1 MVRTFGGGGSALDLD
16 RQVDKTITTSQRP
29 PAIPSKPRPLMLG
42 KARAPIL
49 AHAGLASGSPASSE
63 CWRQTSVS
71 LSATDHN
78 TRPADRRGGS
88 FMSAPGAPVVASG

>member
-42 KARAPIL
+42 MTHGTNPRSRG
-49 AHAGLASGSPASSE
+49 AGIRFTGIKRVLASDFGFTI
-63 CWRQTSVS
+63 R
-71 LSATDHN
+71 N
-78 TRPADRRGGS
+78 
-88 FMSAPGAPVVASG
+88 